1 MRKRLGFLRW
11 LNVVLG
17 ASIRAPIFLCLG
29 VYAASGQAWDSKRAV
44 PDQICYKMGVV
55 KIWAGSFCMI
65 NAAGF
70 CVPMTDTATADMYCG
85 VSAATIDNRYVTEGD
100 SGSGAATAGD
110 RSMDCWQTGTFT
122 FKHAGAAITDI
133 GLPAFAALSEAD
145 AQQTVESATT
155 AATHDFMVGQIVG
168 MNADAAATRVR
179 VKIDGYA
186 SYGYPEASVGGGYS
200 T

>member
-1 MRKRLGFLRW
+1 MRKRIGLLRW

-17 ASIRAPIFLCLG
+17 ATIRAPIFACLG
-29 VYAASGQAWDSKRAV
+29 AYGASAQAWDTKRAAS
-44 PDQICYKMGVV
+44 DQICYPMAIV
-55 KIWAGSFCMI
+55 KIWKGSLCMI

-70 CVPMTDTATADMYCG
+70 CTPMTDTATADMFCG

-110 RSMDCWQTGTFT
+110 RSMDCWQTGVFT
-122 FKHAGAAITDI
+122 FKHAGAARTDV
-133 GLPAFAALSEAD
+133 GLPAFWSGAVAD

-168 MNADAAATRVR
+168 VSAEASATRVR

-186 SYGYPEASVGGGYS
+186 SYGYPEASVVGGYS